1 MVGRDSKKSVS
12 QSLKNVKENISRNLE
27 EDSRK
32 VMETLFELEKRT
44 LFKKKFIFFH
54 HFLKFFIYFFGCS
67 TRLVRS

>member
-54 HFLKFFIYFFGCS
+54 HF
-67 TRLVRS
+67 